1 MTRKVSFHRDILS
14 VDFPALQAEFPG
26 RIAWDELETQIIKA
40 LAFIADNPLA
50 GAKLKRPPL
59 DAWWKFKFHSSSNP
73 KAGVKADMRI
83 VYRFNEEVVW
93 ILAIRAR
100 KPGGLK
106 DVYRIGNL
114 RVIHEKAST
123 YRARKTMP

>member
-1 MTRKVSFHRDILS
+1 
-14 VDFPALQAEFPG
+14 
-26 RIAWDELETQIIKA
+26 
-40 LAFIADNPLA
+40 
-50 GAKLKRPPL
+50 
-59 DAWWKFKFHSSSNP
+59 
-73 KAGVKADMRI
+73 MRI